1 MEIKDL
7 SKALILHGQLK
18 EIEEVENK
26 LETIRNRIPCPSLD
40 AYDELK
46 IKIIISVNGSRRTIK
61 VDGGLLLELISFLE
75 EKFTEKTDNV
85 KAQVEEL

>member
-1 MEIKDL
+1 MKIKDL
-7 SKALILHGQLK
+7 SKALILHDQLK

-26 LETIRNRIPCPSLD
+26 LEAIRNRIPCPTLG

-46 IKIIISVNGSRRTIK
+46 IKVIISVNGSRRTIN
-61 VDGGLLLELISFLE
+61 VDGGLLLELVSFLE
-75 EKFTEKTDNV
+75 AKFTEKTEDV